1 MRSLHG
7 RFIITSLIA
16 VSICLA
22 AASVAL
28 VQIFADSYS
37 KRVQNELTGHINRL
51 AAVIRFLP
59 GGRLQVPENP
69 PDNRFLIPYGGL
81 YWQIDDPVGKA
92 EVRSSSLFD
101 YVLPLPEESHPVG
114 IMHQYRL
121 SGPEGK
127 DVLVQERVLSLAAPE
142 GRRPIRIAV
151 AVNADEVDSARLGFA
166 LDILPYVAVLAALL
180 VLMSIGQL
188 WIGLRPL
195 DRIGR
200 DLEAVRDRRA
210 SRLAGAYPREVQPL
224 VNQLNKLL
232 QSQAAAM
239 EKARSRASDLAHGLK
254 TPLTVLTNNAYSL
267 REKGEVEIADELDH
281 LAETMLSHVEH
292 ELARARI
299 TPSSDQRSG
308 DADVEKI
315 ISETVRMLRHTEAGE
330 RLAWETDVAEDF
342 SVPVD
347 PHDFRELAG
356 NLLENACK
364 WARSRIHVTA
374 IRQNGQSRLTVE
386 DDGPGVLP
394 ERLPDLPR
402 RGVRLDRLKTG
413 SGLGLAIVSEIAAVY
428 DLTLTLENRV
438 EGGFR
443 AEVVFPDVIASRTL
457 HPRVA
462 TTT

>member
-210 SRLAGAYPREVQPL
+210 SRLAGAYARGPTARQPTE
-224 VNQLNKLL
+224 
-232 QSQAAAM
+232 QAAA
-239 EKARSRASDLAHGLK
+239 KPGRGD
-254 TPLTVLTNNAYSL
+254 
-267 REKGEVEIADELDH
+267 GE
-281 LAETMLSHVEH
+281 
-292 ELARARI
+292 
-299 TPSSDQRSG
+299 
-308 DADVEKI
+308 
-315 ISETVRMLRHTEAGE
+315 
-330 RLAWETDVAEDF
+330 
-342 SVPVD
+342 
-347 PHDFRELAG
+347 
-356 NLLENACK
+356 
-364 WARSRIHVTA
+364 
-374 IRQNGQSRLTVE
+374 GQE
-386 DDGPGVLP
+386 
-394 ERLPDLPR
+394 
-402 RGVRLDRLKTG
+402 
-413 SGLGLAIVSEIAAVY
+413 
-428 DLTLTLENRV
+428 
-438 EGGFR
+438 
-443 AEVVFPDVIASRTL
+443 
-457 HPRVA
+457 
-462 TTT
+462 